1 MTACNCSSCRWQPSC
16 QSFDGLSSVC
26 RAGTAMAGGAGMM
39 GSESDRSEP
48 VGPGTI
54 PGHNLTQRG
63 SHRVMEQYFMT
74 SVTEHHENIGTQG
87 MRTVLCSLDFNIPD
101 SFETHVDTILG
112 FNSFLVYIEAVIKA
126 YCQMRLYF

>member
-1 MTACNCSSCRWQPSC
+1 
-16 QSFDGLSSVC
+16 
-26 RAGTAMAGGAGMM
+26 MM

-48 VGPGTI
+48 GGPGTI